1 MRRRTTR
8 TSAAAAAPVN
18 VISAGISAGIISDL
32 KCRNQADS
40 AYIFL
45 SQSSESIHECSNDKP
60 ARCQSAAATIGSSGT
75 PKTAGGLQP
84 QQAISQKHS
93 MSTHT
98 SSWQSAKGTYPT
110 RISRERTGTRSHSA
124 PSPDAR
130 LRSIARAPAA
140 CRNFRA
146 ADLSQIALQENNHKQ
161 SLRRSTRKSQAICRN
176 DPEIARKRAVVAR
189 DLNLRKPA
197 NGSKPKQ
204 PPLRFPPL

>member
-146 ADLSQIALQENNHKQ
+146 ADFSQTALQGKQ
-161 SLRRSTRKSQAICRN
+161 SQAISDKKVR
-176 DPEIARKRAVVAR
+176 
-189 DLNLRKPA
+189 
-197 NGSKPKQ
+197 S
-204 PPLRFPPL
+204 